1 MKVTREGSAPGD
13 PPGQRSAKRPLA
25 KAAKSS
31 LREILNGS
39 SGKRLVS
46 EMIKSVF
53 LIFRFC
59 FVIVSKYVIN
69 YLTLW
74 FAKIK

>member
-1 MKVTREGSAPGD
+1 MKVTHEGSALGD
-13 PPGQRSAKRPLA
+13 PPRQRSAKRPLA

-69 YLTLW
+69 FLTLW
-74 FAKIK
+74 FAKVK